1 MSPEGNLDVTRQYVA
16 AEKVGSSTMPPQ
28 FAAGKALLRAMW
40 MAGDFGAFSQYT
52 ESGDE
57 KIAQQVQVHP
67 GERILDAACGAGVF
81 ALRAARAGA
90 QVTGIDIAANLIE
103 QARSRASAQG
113 LQIRFD
119 EGDVEALPYADASFD
134 TVVSQFGVIFAP
146 RPAVMAAE
154 IARVLKPG
162 GRIVLF
168 NWTLTSWVSQL
179 YRVIGRH
186 VPPPP
191 NVPLPLAW
199 GDESTAK
206 ERLTPVFKDFRTR
219 RDTYRM
225 QFPFGCDSALEFFL
239 RNMGPVGQA
248 YASLQGTE
256 KQPAFKADLERFFLQ
271 TNQGQPNAWQ
281 VDSEYLKIE
290 ALKR

>member
-16 AEKVGSSTMPPQ
+16 AENAGSNMLSPQ

-40 MAGDFGAFSQYT
+40 MAGDYGAFSQYT
-52 ESGDE
+52 ESEDE

-67 GERILDAACGAGVF
+67 GERILDAACGAGAF

-119 EGDVEALPYADASFD
+119 EGDVEALPYEDASFD
-134 TVVSQFGVIFAP
+134 TAVSQFGVMFAP

-206 ERLTPVFKDFRTR
+206 ERLTPGFKDFRTR

-256 KQPAFKADLERFFLQ
+256 KQPMLKADLERFFLE
-271 TNQGQPNAWQ
+271 TNQGQPSSWQ
-281 VDSEYLKIE
+281 VDSEYLEIE